1 MSDRRSSRGSSNG
14 SKRPSSS
21 SSGGA
26 RRAAGVR
33 RSTGS
38 SDRAGAKNSKRPA
51 PKGTSRTGRNRETAS
66 SSRTKAAGAGAGSSG
81 AGARRTSTS
90 GSRTSVGARHAGAGP
105 TRTTKKAAATNFLN
119 YPRAGAKNPW
129 RWIPSLRLIVG
140 AMALMVLAGLGLGV
154 WVYVDTDVPE
164 PTDYA
169 LAETTRVYFADG
181 ETEMGKFSEINRT
194 ILPGEEIPQ
203 NVKDAAV
210 ASEDASFY
218 ENRGVSPRGIVRA
231 LINNL
236 RGGDRQGASTITQQY
251 VERYHTGNVTSYV
264 GKAREAVMALKTD
277 QELSKDEILNRYLN
291 TIYFGRGAYGVQE
304 ASQAYF
310 DKDASEL
317 TDEEAALL
325 VAVIPAPS
333 AYDPAA
339 NPDRAAQLWT
349 RVVERQ
355 VNDTGTLTAQEAD
368 EMEFPE
374 TIEPHSDNVQGGTD
388 GYLLAT
394 VRSELEAQGFTAD
407 EINTGGFTVISTIDP
422 SIQENTV
429 AAVEELPEDRPERN
443 RVGTV
448 TMEPRTGAI
457 RGMYGGPDY
466 VEQGQNDSTQSR
478 MQAGST
484 FKTFTLIAALED
496 GYPLS
501 SSWDGNSPKSF
512 PGGWQVN
519 NFNNIDYGRVT
530 LKRATTS
537 SINTAY
543 AEANIA
549 IGPERTQETA
559 IALGLPEDTPG
570 LDGEASNVLGSASP
584 TVLEMAEVYSTI
596 ASGGIHRPG
605 YMVESVEQ
613 PDGSMAYQHEAEE
626 SRVLEEDVAI
636 NATVALQGP
645 PSAQGS
651 ARKLQQ
657 VMGGRPIA
665 GKTGTSESFRS
676 AWFVGFTPQLV
687 TSVGMFQPS
696 EDGTSE
702 ERLTPFGGEDPITG
716 STYPTAIWG
725 SIMSSSLEGQEMLE
739 FPQEVQL
746 NNQRPAAPSP
756 TQTPQP
762 GPEPTEEP
770 AEEPSEEETTEEEP
784 EPTEEETT
792 EEEPEPTEE
801 ETTEEEP
808 EPTEEETTEE
818 EPEPT
823 EEEPAE
829 EEEPEP
835 TEDEPAEEEEP
846 EPTEDE
852 PAEEDTGSD
861 PPEGDPEAEG
871 DGSDT
876 ADDPEGNGN
885 SGQNNEAG
893 RSEAV
898 RGGREGV
905 GNA

>member
-1 MSDRRSSRGSSNG
+1 MCERLWLPFTSL
-14 SKRPSSS
+14 
-21 SSGGA
+21 GA
-26 RRAAGVR
+26 ADFFFQAEDGI
-33 RSTGS
+33 
-38 SDRAGAKNSKRPA
+38 RAGHV
-51 PKGTSRTGRNRETAS
+51 TGVQTCALPI
-66 SSRTKAAGAGAGSSG
+66 SG
-81 AGARRTSTS
+81 AGQ
-90 GSRTSVGARHAGAGP
+90 

-339 NPDRAAQLWT
+339 NPGRAAQLCT

-530 LKRATTS
+530 LERATTS

-543 AEANIA
+543 AEANIE

-559 IALGLPEDTPG
+559 ISLGLPEDTPG
-570 LDGEASNVLGSASP
+570 LNAEVSNVLGSASP
-584 TVLEMAEVYSTI
+584 TVLEMAEVYSTV
-596 ASGGIHRPG
+596 ASGGIRRPA
-605 YMVESVEQ
+605 YIVESVEQ
-613 PDGSMAYQHEAEE
+613 TDGSMAYQHEAEE
-626 SRVLEEDVAI
+626 DRVLDEDVAI
-636 NATVALQGP
+636 NATVGLQGP
-645 PSAQGS
+645 PSSQGS
-651 ARKLQQ
+651 ARKLQGI
-657 VMGGRPIA
+657 MGGRPIA

-696 EDGTSE
+696 EDGTTE

-725 SIMSSSLEGQEMLE
+725 SIMSTSLEGQEMIE
-739 FPQEVQL
+739 FPGEVQL
-746 NNQRPAAPSP
+746 DNQRQAAPAP
-756 TQTPQP
+756 TQAPQP
-762 GPEPTEEP
+762 GPGPTEQPSQEP
-770 AEEPSEEETTEEEP
+770 SEDEATEQESEEPSEEETSAEEP
-784 EPTEEETT
+784 T
-792 EEEPEPTEE
+792 
-801 ETTEEEP
+801 
-808 EPTEEETTEE
+808 
-818 EPEPT
+818 
-823 EEEPAE
+823 
-829 EEEPEP
+829 EEPEP
-835 TEDEPAEEEEP
+835 TEDEPTEEEP
-846 EPTEDE
+846 SEEETTQEPQSTEEAPTAEEPTEE
-852 PAEEDTGSD
+852 ETTTEEAPEEDRKSTRL
-861 PPEGDPEAEG
+861 
-871 DGSDT
+871 
-876 ADDPEGNGN
+876 N
-885 SGQNNEAG
+885 S
-893 RSEAV
+893 SHVAV
-898 RGGREGV
+898 S
-905 GNA
+905 